1 MIQLRNPVHLH
12 ILSEL
17 VVIGSLVVWMSSYR
31 KRTTSQIEKLL
42 LRIEEQDEKIQRL
55 EQQFQM
61 FQQQQRMSALAAAAA
76 APPPKPVLHKK
87 PTVVASPPPVA
98 VKTASKPS
106 KPSLQV
112 VESEL
117 PSLIVPPPSPVAV
130 AASVESESELDE
142 LLQAELAE
150 LQASQHPHDEDDI
163 VDISTEDLKKKSP

>member
-17 VVIGSLVVWMSSYR
+17 VVICSLVIWMSSYR

-76 APPPKPVLHKK
+76 VPLPKPILAKK

-98 VKTASKPS
+98 VKTSTKPS

-112 VESEL
+112 EPEL

-130 AASVESESELDE
+130 AAAVESESELDE

>member
-12 ILSEL
+12 ILSEM
-17 VVIGSLVVWMSSYR
+17 VVICSLVLWMSSYR

-61 FQQQQRMSALAAAAA
+61 FQQQQRLSALATAAAA
-76 APPPKPVLHKK
+76 VPTKPVVSKKPPPPLPAKL
-87 PTVVASPPPVA
+87 
-98 VKTASKPS
+98 KPS
-106 KPSLQV
+106 AKPSPQV
-112 VESEL
+112 VLESEL
-117 PSLIVPPPSPVAV
+117 PNLVVPPPSPVA
-130 AASVESESELDE
+130 AAAATVESESELDE

-150 LQASQHPHDEDDI
+150 LQASERHDEDDI